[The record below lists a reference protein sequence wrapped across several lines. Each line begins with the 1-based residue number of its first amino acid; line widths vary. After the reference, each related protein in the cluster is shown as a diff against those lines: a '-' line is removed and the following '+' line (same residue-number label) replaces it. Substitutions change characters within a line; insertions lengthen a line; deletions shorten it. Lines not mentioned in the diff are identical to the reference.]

1 MARNK
6 RAAIRREQKE
16 HDKNKLSMNEKQ
28 WFIKQ
33 TASGIGKSAFEKLM
47 QRYYKYGHDRGMELA
62 AGIIFLALHE
72 HFGFGTKRIQTLM
85 KCISD
90 ESIKMD
96 EEPTKFNVNWYIQQL
111 NDVLDIQFQQ
121 TCNVNPLE

>member
-33 TASGIGKSAFEKLM
+33 TESGIDKSAFEKLM

-96 EEPTKFNVNWYIQQL
+96 EEPTKFNVDWYIQQL

-121 TCNVNPLE
+121 TGNVNPLE

>member
-33 TASGIGKSAFEKLM
+33 TESGIGKNAFEKLC
-47 QRYYKYGHDRGMELA
+47 K
-62 AGIIFLALHE
+62 
-72 HFGFGTKRIQTLM
+72 GT
-85 KCISD
+85 IS
-90 ESIKMD
+90 MD
-96 EEPTKFNVNWYIQQL
+96 TTEEWSWRQG
-111 NDVLDIQFQQ
+111 
-121 TCNVNPLE
+121 

>member
-16 HDKNKLSMNEKQ
+16 HEKNKLSMNEKQ

-33 TASGIGKSAFEKLM
+33 TESEIGKSAFEKLM

-96 EEPTKFNVNWYIQQL
+96 EEPTKFNVDWYIRQL

-121 TCNVNPLE
+121 TGNVNPLE

>member
-33 TASGIGKSAFEKLM
+33 TESGIGKSAFEKLM

-72 HFGFGTKRIQTLM
+72 HFGFGTKRIQALM

-121 TCNVNPLE
+121 TGNVNPLE

>member
-121 TCNVNPLE
+121 TSNVNPLE

>member
-33 TASGIGKSAFEKLM
+33 TESGIGKSAFEKLM

-85 KCISD
+85 KYISD

-96 EEPTKFNVNWYIQQL
+96 EEPTKFNVDWYIQQL

-121 TCNVNPLE
+121 TDNVNPLE

>member
-1 MARNK
+1 VARNK

-33 TASGIGKSAFEKLM
+33 TESGIGKSAFEKLM

-96 EEPTKFNVNWYIQQL
+96 EEPTKFNVNWYIQT
-111 NDVLDIQFQQ
+111 IK
-121 TCNVNPLE
+121 

>member
-33 TASGIGKSAFEKLM
+33 TESGIGKNAFEKLM

-96 EEPTKFNVNWYIQQL
+96 EEPTKFNVDWYIQQL

-121 TCNVNPLE
+121 TGNVNPLE

>member
-62 AGIIFLALHE
+62 VGIIFLALHE

-85 KCISD
+85 KYISD

-96 EEPTKFNVNWYIQQL
+96 EEPTKFNVDWYIQQL

-121 TCNVNPLE
+121 TGNVNPLE

>member
-33 TASGIGKSAFEKLM
+33 TESGIGKSAFEKLM

-111 NDVLDIQFQQ
+111 NDVLDIQSQQ
-121 TCNVNPLE
+121 TSNVNPLE

>member
-1 MARNK
+1 MERNK
-6 RAAIRREQKE
+6 RAAIHREQKE

-33 TASGIGKSAFEKLM
+33 TESVIGKSAFEKLM

-96 EEPTKFNVNWYIQQL
+96 EEPTKFNVDWYIQQL

-121 TCNVNPLE
+121 TGNVNPLE

>member
-6 RAAIRREQKE
+6 RADIRREQKE

-33 TASGIGKSAFEKLM
+33 TESGIGKSAFEKLM

-96 EEPTKFNVNWYIQQL
+96 EEPTKFNVDWYIQQL
-111 NDVLDIQFQQ
+111 NDVLDIQFRQ
-121 TCNVNPLE
+121 TGNVNPLE

>member
-28 WFIKQ
+28 WFINQ
-33 TASGIGKSAFEKLM
+33 TESGIGKNAFEKLM

-96 EEPTKFNVNWYIQQL
+96 EEPTKFNVDWYIQQL

-121 TCNVNPLE
+121 KGNVNPLE

>member
-33 TASGIGKSAFEKLM
+33 TESGIGKSAFEKLM

-96 EEPTKFNVNWYIQQL
+96 EEPTKFNVNLYIQQL
-111 NDVLDIQFQQ
+111 NDVLDIQSQQ
-121 TCNVNPLE
+121 TSNVNPLE

>member
-33 TASGIGKSAFEKLM
+33 TESGIGKSTFEKLM

-111 NDVLDIQFQQ
+111 NDVLDIQSQQ
-121 TCNVNPLE
+121 TGNVNPLE

>member
-6 RAAIRREQKE
+6 RAAIRREKKE

-33 TASGIGKSAFEKLM
+33 TESGIGKSAFEKLM

-121 TCNVNPLE
+121 TSNVNPLE

>member
-85 KCISD
+85 KRISD

-96 EEPTKFNVNWYIQQL
+96 EEPTKFNVDWYIQQL

-121 TCNVNPLE
+121 TGNVNPLE

>member
-33 TASGIGKSAFEKLM
+33 TESGIGKSAFEKLM

-90 ESIKMD
+90 EFIKMD

-111 NDVLDIQFQQ
+111 NDVLDIQSQQ
-121 TCNVNPLE
+121 TSNVNPLE

>member
-6 RAAIRREQKE
+6 RADIRREQKE

-33 TASGIGKSAFEKLM
+33 TESGIGKSAFEKLM
-47 QRYYKYGHDRGMELA
+47 QRYYKYGHDRGIELA

-96 EEPTKFNVNWYIQQL
+96 EEPTKFNVDWYIQQL
-111 NDVLDIQFQQ
+111 NDVLDIQFRQ
-121 TCNVNPLE
+121 TGNVNPLE

>member
-1 MARNK
+1 MSRNK
-6 RAAIRREQKE
+6 RAAICREQKE

-33 TASGIGKSAFEKLM
+33 TESGIGKSAFEKLM

-121 TCNVNPLE
+121 TGNVNPLE

>member
-16 HDKNKLSMNEKQ
+16 HEKNKLSMNEKQ

-33 TASGIGKSAFEKLM
+33 TESGIGKSAFEKLM

-111 NDVLDIQFQQ
+111 NDVLDIQSQQ
-121 TCNVNPLE
+121 TGNVNPLE

>member
-16 HDKNKLSMNEKQ
+16 HGKNKLSMNEKQ

-33 TASGIGKSAFEKLM
+33 TESGIGKSAFEKLM

-96 EEPTKFNVNWYIQQL
+96 EEPTKFNVDWYIQQL

-121 TCNVNPLE
+121 TGNVNPLE

>member
-33 TASGIGKSAFEKLM
+33 TESGIGKSAFEKLM

-96 EEPTKFNVNWYIQQL
+96 EEATKFNVNWYIQQL

-121 TCNVNPLE
+121 TGNVNPLE

>member
-33 TASGIGKSAFEKLM
+33 TESGIGKSAFEKLM
-47 QRYYKYGHDRGMELA
+47 QRYYKYGHDREMELA

-121 TCNVNPLE
+121 TGNVNPLE

>member
-85 KCISD
+85 KCVSD

-96 EEPTKFNVNWYIQQL
+96 EEPTKFNVDWYIQQL

-121 TCNVNPLE
+121 TGNVNPLE

>member
-33 TASGIGKSAFEKLM
+33 TEGGIGKNAFEKLM
-47 QRYYKYGHDRGMELA
+47 
-62 AGIIFLALHE
+62 
-72 HFGFGTKRIQTLM
+72 
-85 KCISD
+85 
-90 ESIKMD
+90 
-96 EEPTKFNVNWYIQQL
+96 
-111 NDVLDIQFQQ
+111 
-121 TCNVNPLE
+121 

>member
-1 MARNK
+1 MSRNK

-33 TASGIGKSAFEKLM
+33 TESGIGKSAFEKLM

-121 TCNVNPLE
+121 TGNVNPLE

>member
-33 TASGIGKSAFEKLM
+33 TESGIGKSAFEKLM

-85 KCISD
+85 KRISD

-96 EEPTKFNVNWYIQQL
+96 EEPTKFNVDWYIQQL

-121 TCNVNPLE
+121 TGNVNPLE

>member
-33 TASGIGKSAFEKLM
+33 TESGIGKSAFEKLM

-90 ESIKMD
+90 ESIKWMKSRQNSMLIG
-96 EEPTKFNVNWYIQQL
+96 T
-111 NDVLDIQFQQ
+111 
-121 TCNVNPLE
+121 

>member
-33 TASGIGKSAFEKLM
+33 TESGIGKSAFEKLM

-62 AGIIFLALHE
+62 SGIIFLALHE

-96 EEPTKFNVNWYIQQL
+96 EKPTKFNVDWYIQQL
-111 NDVLDIQFQQ
+111 NDVLDIQLQQ
-121 TCNVNPLE
+121 TSNVNPLE

>member
-6 RAAIRREQKE
+6 RAAIRREKKE

-33 TASGIGKSAFEKLM
+33 TESGIGKSAFEKLM

-111 NDVLDIQFQQ
+111 NDVLDIQSQQ
-121 TCNVNPLE
+121 TSNVNPLE

>member
-33 TASGIGKSAFEKLM
+33 TESGIGKSAFEKLM

-111 NDVLDIQFQQ
+111 NDVLDIHFQQ
-121 TCNVNPLE
+121 TGNVNPLE

>member
-33 TASGIGKSAFEKLM
+33 TAGGIGKSAFEKLM

-72 HFGFGTKRIQTLM
+72 NFGFGTKRIQTLM

-96 EEPTKFNVNWYIQQL
+96 EAPTKFNVDWYIQQL

-121 TCNVNPLE
+121 TDNVNPLE

>member
-33 TASGIGKSAFEKLM
+33 TESGIGKSAFEKLM

-85 KCISD
+85 NCISD

>member
-33 TASGIGKSAFEKLM
+33 TESGIGKSAFEKLM

-111 NDVLDIQFQQ
+111 NDVLDIQSQQ
-121 TCNVNPLE
+121 TGNVNPLE

>member
-33 TASGIGKSAFEKLM
+33 TESGIGKSAFEKLM

-72 HFGFGTKRIQTLM
+72 HFGFGTKRIQTFM

-121 TCNVNPLE
+121 TGNVNPLE

>member
-6 RAAIRREQKE
+6 RAAIHREQKE

-33 TASGIGKSAFEKLM
+33 TESVIGKSAFEKLM

-96 EEPTKFNVNWYIQQL
+96 EEPKKFNVDWYIQQL

-121 TCNVNPLE
+121 TGNVNPLE